1 MDIFGREE
9 RPENEL
15 LQFYGLQYG
24 KDLKHSEA
32 FKEVQSNIN
41 ITCIYNIT
49 WTLRTRDKRK
59 EIEEIMYLILSSFT
73 LSVPFISFADLKILS
88 HIIFVCVKNSL

>member
-32 FKEVQSNIN
+32 LKEVQSNIN
-41 ITCIYNIT
+41 IACIYNMDSQ
-49 WTLRTRDKRK
+49 DKRQ
-59 EIEEIMYLILSSFT
+59 EER
-73 LSVPFISFADLKILS
+73 
-88 HIIFVCVKNSL
+88 N